1 MIFAYTGKTG
11 SGKTYRMTK
20 DAFHAW
26 KQGIDIYSNTILL
39 FEIIDSRTL
48 WVRLFCW
55 LKKINYD
62 TFCEGGHYIRKKE
75 TKVNLDFK
83 SVHTYP
89 AGKEY
94 RRRRGRIRY
103 FEDITEILEARD
115 GIILFDEAQVLFNAR
130 EWESL
135 PAEFMYKLQQS
146 RKHNLDLFCTTQSLS
161 RIDIVYRQLVHTWY
175 HHECVWQLGQNPVWF
190 GVFRQHIKDI
200 DELFNQVDDNRVP
213 NLKSHIFL
221 IHRLKVRLYDTLFDI
236 GFKRFKTLWQTTMDQ
251 SGQPQHKVMI
261 VPRRLDLSSALRQ
274 MSLFRSGSSRTRFQ
288 ISKKS

>member
-1 MIFAYTGKTG
+1 MIYAYTGKTG
-11 SGKTYRMTK
+11 SGKTYQMTK
-20 DAFHAW
+20 DAYRAW
-26 KQGIDIYSNTILL
+26 KDGRDIFSNTILL
-39 FEIIDSRTL
+39 YEIEDSRSL

-55 LKKINYD
+55 LKKWDYD
-62 TFCEGGHYIRKKE
+62 RFVQE
-75 TKVNLDFK
+75 
-83 SVHTYP
+83 
-89 AGKEY
+89 
-94 RRRRGRIRY
+94 RRGRIRY

-161 RIDIVYRQLVHTWY
+161 RIDIVYRQLVHTWF
-175 HHECVWQLGQNPVWF
+175 HHECAWQIGQNPVWF

-200 DELFNQVDDNRVP
+200 DELFNQVDDNKVP
-213 NLKSHIFL
+213 NIESKFFL

-251 SGQPQHKVMI
+251 SGQIQQKVMI
-261 VPRRLDLSSALRQ
+261 VPRKLDLSSALRQ
-274 MSLFRSGSSRTRFQ
+274 MSLFKSGYNRNRYQ
-288 ISKKS
+288 VLKKN